1 MEKKPC
7 LLIADDSLKNFI
19 GTPKLLVFCFQFNQ
33 SPNMPNALMI
43 VKGSL
48 NDEFSHYDEFG
59 HHLSKVSSGK
69 HALMIQFSHDN

>member
-1 MEKKPC
+1 MKKKPY

-19 GTPKLLVFCFQFNQ
+19 GTPKLLVFLFWFNQ
-33 SPNMPNALMI
+33 SSNMPNALMI

-48 NDEFSHYDEFG
+48 NDEFSHHDEFG

-69 HALMIQFSHDN
+69 TSSNDTIQSW